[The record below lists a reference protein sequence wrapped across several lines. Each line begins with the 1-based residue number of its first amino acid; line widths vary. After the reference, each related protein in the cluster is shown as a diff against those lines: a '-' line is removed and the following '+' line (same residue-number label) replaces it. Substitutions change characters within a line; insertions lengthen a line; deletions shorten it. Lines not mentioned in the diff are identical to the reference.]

1 MNIKTYLLTYY
12 ITSPLQKVLNK
23 SGHKPIKTWVNKGT
37 EFYKRSMNSWL
48 QDNAEIYSIHNKEK
62 SVTERFIW
70 TSKNKIYTYM
80 S

>member
-1 MNIKTYLLTYY
+1 
-12 ITSPLQKVLNK
+12 
-23 SGHKPIKTWVNKGT
+23 
-37 EFYKRSMNSWL
+37 MNSWL

-70 TSKNKIYTYM
+70 NSKNKIYTYM